1 MTAKKTA
8 KSEEAA
14 LLNRLRGM
22 GEEDRG
28 KASKRDM
35 IVAAAAKVIKEYT
48 TRLTVRQVYYRL
60 VSKHLI
66 ENKIGEYHAV
76 VNALT
81 WARKNGEI
89 RYQDIEDRTRQFI
102 GGDRDDDTPL
112 EHFNAAKAYFAN
124 CAKYFHLPHWKGQP
138 LYVEVWLEKQALAA
152 LFEQVTDEWHVRLA
166 PCRGY
171 PSLTYLWEASEHLNA
186 IEDRE
191 IVILYFGDFDPS
203 GQDIPRYI
211 EQSLTEDLGVDT
223 SNMTFLKVAITPE
236 QIKEYNIPPMPVKH
250 GDSRAAAFTAE
261 HGEDSAVEL
270 DAIEPNVLQAL
281 IKTAISNQ
289 FDETIAEQREKDEE
303 TGRDEVKQMVDEA
316 LSERG
321 E

>member
-1 MTAKKTA
+1 M
-8 KSEEAA
+8 
-14 LLNRLRGM
+14 
-22 GEEDRG
+22 
-28 KASKRDM
+28 SKRDM
-35 IVAAAAKVIKEYT
+35 IIGAAAKVIKEYT

-66 ENKIGEYHAV
+66 ENKMGEYHAV

-112 EHFNAAKAYFAN
+112 EHFDAAKRYFEN

-138 LYVEVWLEKQALAA
+138 VYVEVWLEKQALAA

-171 PSLTYLWEASEHLNA
+171 PSLTYLWEGSQNLNT

-236 QIKEYNIPPMPVKH
+236 QIKAYKIPPMPVKH
-250 GDSRAAAFTAE
+250 SDSRAAKFTAE

-270 DAIEPNVLQAL
+270 
-281 IKTAISNQ
+281 
-289 FDETIAEQREKDEE
+289 
-303 TGRDEVKQMVDEA
+303 
-316 LSERG
+316 
-321 E
+321 

>member
-1 MTAKKTA
+1 MTARKH
-8 KSEEAA
+8 
-14 LLNRLRGM
+14 
-22 GEEDRG
+22 DRDG
-28 KASKRDM
+28 TRKGLSVEIKDPETVSKRAM
-35 IVAAAAKVIKEYT
+35 IVAAAADVIKEYT

-66 ENKIGEYHAV
+66 ENKTNEYKAV

-81 WARKNGEI
+81 WARKNGKI

-102 GGDRDDDTPL
+102 GGDRSDDTPQ
-112 EHFNAAKAYFAN
+112 EHFAAAKHYFEK
-124 CAKYFHLPHWKGQP
+124 CWSYFHLPHWKGQP
-138 LYVEVWLEKQALAA
+138 VYVEVWLEKQALAA

-171 PSLTYLWEASEHLNA
+171 PSLTYLWEASEHLNG

-211 EQSLTEDLGVDT
+211 EQSLTDDLGVDT
-223 SNMTFLKVAITPE
+223 SNMRFLKIAITPD
-236 QIKEYNIPPMPVKH
+236 QIAEYKIPPMPVKH
-250 GDSRAAAFTAE
+250 SDSRAAKFTAE

-270 DAIEPNVLQAL
+270 DAIDPNVLQDL
-281 IKTAISNQ
+281 IRKAISQ
-289 FDETIAEQREKDEE
+289 HFDEDIAEQRDEDQAAGQE
-303 TGRDEVKQMVDEA
+303 EVKEMVDA
-316 LSERG
+316 TLAKRG